1 MLRHGLKNALIP
13 IVTVVGVQA
22 GYLLGGAVLTETVFA
37 WPGVGTLMVQGILA
51 RDFPLVQGCVLVVAL
66 ASSSSTWRS
75 TALRVARSTHP
86 LRVSGLSVA
95 SPASTTHARA
105 AARTLRALGR
115 IARAIGWPCGWA
127 RLLAVA
133 RGRRA
138 WLAAARPGHGGH
150 TESPAAAAD
159 PGSSRS
165 GTDEFGRDLLA
176 RLVWGARVSL
186 LAGVAT
192 AAASMV
198 VGVTLG
204 ILGGFYTGWVE
215 TVVMRLTDIL
225 MAFPYILLA
234 IAIVAGL
241 GPGLRNAMIA
251 IAIVGFPIY
260 TRLVRSIVLSLRER
274 EFVEA
279 ARALGA
285 TDPVMLGRHILPHL
299 LSPVIVAFSLDVG
312 AKILATAGLSFLG
325 LGTQPP
331 TADWGSMLAT
341 GRQFVILSPH
351 VVLLPGLA
359 IFVIVLAL
367 NLVGDALRDLL
378 DPRAAVR

>member
-1 MLRHGLKNALIP
+1 VSIRVAGVGEP
-13 IVTVVGVQA
+13 IV
-22 GYLLGGAVLTETVFA
+22 GAAEVSRFRR
-37 WPGVGTLMVQGILA
+37 GIGRLA
-51 RDFPLVQGCVLVVAL
+51 RRDRLAVVA
-66 ASSSSTWRS
+66 
-75 TALRVARSTHP
+75 ALV
-86 LRVSGLSVA
+86 L
-95 SPASTTHARA
+95 
-105 AARTLRALGR
+105 
-115 IARAIGWPCGWA
+115 
-127 RLLAVA
+127 
-133 RGRRA
+133 
-138 WLAAARPGHGGH
+138 LAAALAALLAPWLPLLDPDTVDTPNRLQPPLTPGH
-150 TESPAAAAD
+150 
-159 PGSSRS
+159 RL

-176 RLVWGARVSL
+176 RLIWGARVSL

-192 AAASMV
+192 AAAAMAI
-198 VGVTLG
+198 GVTLG
-204 ILGGFYTGWVE
+204 ILGGFYTGWIE

-260 TRLVRSIVLSLRER
+260 TRLVRSVVLSLRER

-285 TDPVMLGRHILPHL
+285 NDPLILGRHILPHL

-341 GRQFVILSPH
+341 GRQFVVLSPH

-378 DPRAAVR
+378 DPRTSTR

>member
-1 MLRHGLKNALIP
+1 MSDVGAATVPIPRASAPTRRRYRLGRLAGRNRLAL
-13 IVTVVGVQA
+13 VA
-22 GYLLGGAVLTETVFA
+22 A
-37 WPGVGTLMVQGILA
+37 
-51 RDFPLVQGCVLVVAL
+51 VAL
-66 ASSSSTWRS
+66 
-75 TALRVARSTHP
+75 
-86 LRVSGLSVA
+86 
-95 SPASTTHARA
+95 
-105 AARTLRALGR
+105 
-115 IARAIGWPCGWA
+115 
-127 RLLAVA
+127 LLAVA
-133 RGRRA
+133 A
-138 WLAAARPGHGGH
+138 AVLAPWLPLADPDAVDTPHRLRPPLSAGH
-150 TESPAAAAD
+150 TL
-159 PGSSRS
+159 

-186 LAGVAT
+186 TAGVAS
-192 AAASMV
+192 AAAAMV
-198 VGVTLG
+198 LGVTLG
-204 ILGGFYTGWVE
+204 ILGGFYTGWIE
-215 TVVMRLTDIL
+215 TVIMRLTDIL
-225 MAFPYILLA
+225 MAFPYVLLA

-251 IAIVGFPIY
+251 IAIVGFPLY
-260 TRLVRSIVLSLRER
+260 TRLVRGAVLSLRER

-285 TDPVMLGRHILPHL
+285 SDGVILGRHVLPHL

-359 IFVIVLAL
+359 IFAVVLAL
-367 NLVGDALRDLL
+367 NLVGDAVRDLL
-378 DPRAAVR
+378 DPRRPY

>member
-1 MLRHGLKNALIP
+1 MSR
-13 IVTVVGVQA
+13 
-22 GYLLGGAVLTETVFA
+22 
-37 WPGVGTLMVQGILA
+37 
-51 RDFPLVQGCVLVVAL
+51 R
-66 ASSSSTWRS
+66 
-75 TALRVARSTHP
+75 
-86 LRVSGLSVA
+86 
-95 SPASTTHARA
+95 
-105 AARTLRALGR
+105 
-115 IARAIGWPCGWA
+115 WA
-127 RLLAVA
+127 RNQLAFLALLVLAGVV
-133 RGRRA
+133 
-138 WLAAARPGHGGH
+138 LAACLAPFLPLADPDAVDTVQRLKPPLTPGHLL
-150 TESPAAAAD
+150 
-159 PGSSRS
+159 
-165 GTDEFGRDLLA
+165 GTDEFGRDLLS

-186 LAGVAT
+186 LAGAAT
-192 AAASMV
+192 AAAAMLI
-198 VGVTLG
+198 GVLLG
-204 ILGGFYTGWVE
+204 VLSGYYSGWTE
-215 TVVMRLTDIL
+215 TVIMRLTDIL

-260 TRLVRSIVLSLRER
+260 TRLVRGIVLSVRGR

-279 ARALGA
+279 ARALGS
-285 TDPVMLGRHILPHL
+285 TDRLILARHIVPQL

-351 VVLLPGLA
+351 VVLLPGFA

-367 NLVGDALRDLL
+367 NLVGDALRDFL
-378 DPRAAVR
+378 DPRTYSS

>member
-1 MLRHGLKNALIP
+1 MSKRWGRHQLALLALI
-13 IVTVVGVQA
+13 VLVGV
-22 GYLLGGAVLTETVFA
+22 V
-37 WPGVGTLMVQGILA
+37 
-51 RDFPLVQGCVLVVAL
+51 
-66 ASSSSTWRS
+66 
-75 TALRVARSTHP
+75 
-86 LRVSGLSVA
+86 
-95 SPASTTHARA
+95 
-105 AARTLRALGR
+105 
-115 IARAIGWPCGWA
+115 
-127 RLLAVA
+127 
-133 RGRRA
+133 
-138 WLAAARPGHGGH
+138 LAACLAPYLPLADPDAVDTVQRLKPPLTPGHLL
-150 TESPAAAAD
+150 
-159 PGSSRS
+159 
-165 GTDEFGRDLLA
+165 GTDEFGRDLLS

-186 LAGVAT
+186 LAGAAT
-192 AAASMV
+192 AAAAMLI
-198 VGVTLG
+198 GVLLG
-204 ILGGFYTGWVE
+204 VLSGYYAGWPE
-215 TVVMRLTDIL
+215 TVIMRLTDIL

-260 TRLVRSIVLSLRER
+260 TRLVRGIVLSVRGR

-279 ARALGA
+279 ARALGS
-285 TDPVMLGRHILPHL
+285 TDRLILARHIVPQL

-367 NLVGDALRDLL
+367 NLVGDALRDFL
-378 DPRAAVR
+378 DPRTYSS

>member
-1 MLRHGLKNALIP
+1 MSDA
-13 IVTVVGVQA
+13 
-22 GYLLGGAVLTETVFA
+22 
-37 WPGVGTLMVQGILA
+37 GVGA
-51 RDFPLVQGCVLVVAL
+51 APA
-66 ASSSSTWRS
+66 
-75 TALRVARSTHP
+75 TALRA
-86 LRVSGLSVA
+86 A
-95 SPASTTHARA
+95 D
-105 AARTLRALGR
+105 AARRRRAFGR
-115 IARAIGWPCGWA
+115 LATRNRLAVLA
-127 RLLAVA
+127 ALVLVAAVLAALLAPWLPLADPDVVDTPN
-133 RGRRA
+133 RLRPP
-138 WLAAARPGHGGH
+138 LAAGH
-150 TESPAAAAD
+150 AL
-159 PGSSRS
+159 

-186 LAGVAT
+186 TAGVA
-192 AAASMV
+192 AAAAAML

-204 ILGGFYTGWVE
+204 VLGGFYTGWVE
-215 TVVMRLTDIL
+215 AVVMRLTDIL
-225 MAFPYILLA
+225 MAFPYVLLA

-241 GPGLRNAMIA
+241 GPGLRNAMV
-251 IAIVGFPIY
+251 AIVGFPIY
-260 TRLVRSIVLSLRER
+260 TRLVRSVVLSLRER

-285 TDPVMLGRHILPHL
+285 SDAVILGRHVLPHL

-341 GRQFVILSPH
+341 GRTFVILSPH

-367 NLVGDALRDLL
+367 NLVGDAVRDVL
-378 DPRAAVR
+378 DPRAPTR

>member
-1 MLRHGLKNALIP
+1 MSERS
-13 IVTVVGVQA
+13 VRR
-22 GYLLGGAVLTETVFA
+22 
-37 WPGVGTLMVQGILA
+37 QG
-51 RDFPLVQGCVLVVAL
+51 
-66 ASSSSTWRS
+66 
-75 TALRVARSTHP
+75 
-86 LRVSGLSVA
+86 
-95 SPASTTHARA
+95 
-105 AARTLRALGR
+105 
-115 IARAIGWPCGWA
+115 
-127 RLLAVA
+127 LAVA
-133 RGRRA
+133 A
-138 WLAAARPGHGGH
+138 ALALVAAVLAAVLAPVLPLVDPDTVDTPNRLRPPGSPGH
-150 TESPAAAAD
+150 AL
-159 PGSSRS
+159 

-192 AAASMV
+192 AAASML
-198 VGVTLG
+198 VGVVLG
-204 ILGGFYTGWVE
+204 VLGGFYTGWVE
-215 TVVMRLTDIL
+215 TVVMRLTDVL

-234 IAIVAGL
+234 IAIVGGL
-241 GPGLRNAMIA
+241 GPGLRNAMLA

-285 TDPVMLGRHILPHL
+285 TDPIILGRHILPHL

-312 AKILATAGLSFLG
+312 FKILATAGLSFLG

-351 VVLLPGLA
+351 VALLPGLA
-359 IFVIVLAL
+359 IFVVVLAL
-367 NLVGDALRDLL
+367 NLVGDALRDVL
-378 DPRAAVR
+378 DPRAALR

>member
-1 MLRHGLKNALIP
+1 MTRRLTGNRL
-13 IVTVVGVQA
+13 
-22 GYLLGGAVLTETVFA
+22 AVLAFLVILGTVGAALFA
-37 WPGVGTLMVQGILA
+37 PYL
-51 RDFPLVQGCVLVVAL
+51 PLSDPDTVDTPNRLKP
-66 ASSSSTWRS
+66 
-75 TALRVARSTHP
+75 P
-86 LRVSGLSVA
+86 L
-95 SPASTTHARA
+95 T
-105 AARTLRALGR
+105 
-115 IARAIGWPCGWA
+115 
-127 RLLAVA
+127 
-133 RGRRA
+133 
-138 WLAAARPGHGGH
+138 PGHWL
-150 TESPAAAAD
+150 
-159 PGSSRS
+159 

-186 LAGVAT
+186 VAGAAT
-192 AAASMV
+192 AAAAMLIGV
-198 VGVTLG
+198 VLGVF
-204 ILGGFYTGWVE
+204 GGYYTGWTE
-215 TVVMRLTDIL
+215 TVIMRLTDIL

-251 IAIVGFPIY
+251 ITIVGFPIY
-260 TRLVRSIVLSLRER
+260 TRLVRGIVLSVRER

-279 ARALGA
+279 ARALGSN
-285 TDPVMLGRHILPHL
+285 DRLILVRHIVPQL
-299 LSPVIVAFSLDVG
+299 LSPIVVAFSLDVG

-367 NLVGDALRDLL
+367 NLIGDALRDLL
-378 DPRAAVR
+378 DPRTYAR

>member
-1 MLRHGLKNALIP
+1 MNRRAGRNRLALLALL
-13 IVTVVGVQA
+13 VLVGV
-22 GYLLGGAVLTETVFA
+22 V
-37 WPGVGTLMVQGILA
+37 
-51 RDFPLVQGCVLVVAL
+51 
-66 ASSSSTWRS
+66 
-75 TALRVARSTHP
+75 
-86 LRVSGLSVA
+86 
-95 SPASTTHARA
+95 
-105 AARTLRALGR
+105 
-115 IARAIGWPCGWA
+115 
-127 RLLAVA
+127 
-133 RGRRA
+133 
-138 WLAAARPGHGGH
+138 LAACLAPHLPLADPDTVDTANRLRPILTPGHLL
-150 TESPAAAAD
+150 
-159 PGSSRS
+159 
-165 GTDEFGRDLLA
+165 GTDEFGRDLLS

-186 LAGVAT
+186 LAGAAT
-192 AAASMV
+192 AAAAML
-198 VGVTLG
+198 VGVVLG
-204 ILGGFYTGWVE
+204 VLSGYYSGWPE
-215 TVVMRLTDIL
+215 TVIMRLTDIL

-260 TRLVRSIVLSLRER
+260 TRLVRGIVLSVRGR

-279 ARALGA
+279 ARALGS
-285 TDPVMLGRHILPHL
+285 TDQLILLRHIVPQL

-378 DPRAAVR
+378 DPRTYSS

>member
-1 MLRHGLKNALIP
+1 MSKRWGRNRLALLALI
-13 IVTVVGVQA
+13 VLVGVVLA
-22 GYLLGGAVLTETVFA
+22 ACLAPYLPLADPDAVDTVQRLKPPLT
-37 WPGVGTLMVQGILA
+37 PG
-51 RDFPLVQGCVLVVAL
+51 
-66 ASSSSTWRS
+66 
-75 TALRVARSTHP
+75 HP
-86 LRVSGLSVA
+86 L
-95 SPASTTHARA
+95 
-105 AARTLRALGR
+105 
-115 IARAIGWPCGWA
+115 
-127 RLLAVA
+127 
-133 RGRRA
+133 
-138 WLAAARPGHGGH
+138 
-150 TESPAAAAD
+150 
-159 PGSSRS
+159 
-165 GTDEFGRDLLA
+165 GTDEFGRDLLS

-186 LAGVAT
+186 LAGTAT
-192 AAASMV
+192 AAAAMLI
-198 VGVTLG
+198 GVLLG
-204 ILGGFYTGWVE
+204 VLSGYYAGWPE
-215 TVVMRLTDIL
+215 TVIMRLTDIL

-260 TRLVRSIVLSLRER
+260 TRLVRGIVLSVRGH

-279 ARALGA
+279 ARALGS
-285 TDPVMLGRHILPHL
+285 TDWLILARHIVPQL

-367 NLVGDALRDLL
+367 NLVGDALRDFL
-378 DPRAAVR
+378 DPRTYSS

>member
-1 MLRHGLKNALIP
+1 MSVRLA
-13 IVTVVGVQA
+13 TVP
-22 GYLLGGAVLTETVFA
+22 GAVER
-37 WPGVGTLMVQGILA
+37 GTSA
-51 RDFPLVQGCVLVVAL
+51 TR
-66 ASSSSTWRS
+66 RS
-75 TALRVARSTHP
+75 
-86 LRVSGLSVA
+86 
-95 SPASTTHARA
+95 
-105 AARTLRALGR
+105 RALVR
-115 IARAIGWPCGWA
+115 IARRNRLAVLA
-127 RLLAVA
+127 ALTLLAAVLLA
-133 RGRRA
+133 LLA
-138 WLAAARPGHGGH
+138 PWLPLLDPDTVDTPSRLRSPLTAGH
-150 TESPAAAAD
+150 
-159 PGSSRS
+159 RL

-186 LAGVAT
+186 LAGVGT
-192 AAASMV
+192 AAAAMLI
-198 VGVTLG
+198 GVTLG

-215 TVVMRLTDIL
+215 TAVMRLTDIL

-260 TRLVRSIVLSLRER
+260 TRLVRGVVLSLRER

-285 TDPVMLGRHILPHL
+285 TDSLILARHVLPHL

-312 AKILATAGLSFLG
+312 AEILATAGLSFLG

-359 IFVIVLAL
+359 IFAIVLAL

-378 DPRAAVR
+378 DPRTHAR

>member
-1 MLRHGLKNALIP
+1 MNRRWARNQLALLALI
-13 IVTVVGVQA
+13 VLAGVV
-22 GYLLGGAVLTETVFA
+22 
-37 WPGVGTLMVQGILA
+37 
-51 RDFPLVQGCVLVVAL
+51 
-66 ASSSSTWRS
+66 
-75 TALRVARSTHP
+75 
-86 LRVSGLSVA
+86 
-95 SPASTTHARA
+95 
-105 AARTLRALGR
+105 
-115 IARAIGWPCGWA
+115 
-127 RLLAVA
+127 
-133 RGRRA
+133 
-138 WLAAARPGHGGH
+138 LAAGLAPYLPLADPDTVDTVQRLKPPLTPGHLL
-150 TESPAAAAD
+150 
-159 PGSSRS
+159 
-165 GTDEFGRDLLA
+165 GTDEFGRDLLS

-186 LAGVAT
+186 LAGAAT
-192 AAASMV
+192 AAAAMMI
-198 VGVTLG
+198 GVLLG
-204 ILGGFYTGWVE
+204 VLSGYYSGWPE
-215 TVVMRLTDIL
+215 TVIMRLTDIL

-260 TRLVRSIVLSLRER
+260 TRLVCGIVLSVRGR

-279 ARALGA
+279 ARALGS
-285 TDPVMLGRHILPHL
+285 TDRLILVRHIVPQL

-378 DPRAAVR
+378 DPRAYSS

>member
-1 MLRHGLKNALIP
+1 MNRRLLRNRL
-13 IVTVVGVQA
+13 
-22 GYLLGGAVLTETVFA
+22 AVLAFLV
-37 WPGVGTLMVQGILA
+37 IL
-51 RDFPLVQGCVLVVAL
+51 G
-66 ASSSSTWRS
+66 
-75 TALRVARSTHP
+75 
-86 LRVSGLSVA
+86 
-95 SPASTTHARA
+95 A
-105 AARTLRALGR
+105 AATAFLAPHLPLGDPD
-115 IARAIGWPCGWA
+115 AVDTPN
-127 RLLAVA
+127 RLHPPLTA
-133 RGRRA
+133 GH
-138 WLAAARPGHGGH
+138 WL
-150 TESPAAAAD
+150 
-159 PGSSRS
+159 

-176 RLVWGARVSL
+176 RLIWGARVSL

-192 AAASMV
+192 AGAAMLIGV
-198 VGVTLG
+198 VLG
-204 ILGGFYTGWVE
+204 IVGGYYSGWTE

-251 IAIVGFPIY
+251 ITIVGFPIY
-260 TRLVRSIVLSLRER
+260 TRLVRGIVLSVRER

-279 ARALGA
+279 ARALGSP
-285 TDPVMLGRHILPHL
+285 DRFILVRHILPQL

-325 LGTQPP
+325 LGSQPP

-351 VVLLPGLA
+351 VVMLPGLA

-367 NLVGDALRDLL
+367 NLVGDALCDLL
-378 DPRAAVR
+378 DPRTYSR

>member
-1 MLRHGLKNALIP
+1 MS
-13 IVTVVGVQA
+13 V
-22 GYLLGGAVLTETVFA
+22 
-37 WPGVGTLMVQGILA
+37 
-51 RDFPLVQGCVLVVAL
+51 
-66 ASSSSTWRS
+66 
-75 TALRVARSTHP
+75 RVAGVDDP
-86 LRVSGLSVA
+86 I
-95 SPASTTHARA
+95 ARA
-105 AARTLRALGR
+105 TDPSRLRRWLGR
-115 IARAIGWPCGWA
+115 IAR
-127 RLLAVA
+127 RDRLAVA
-133 RGRRA
+133 AGLVL
-138 WLAAARPGHGGH
+138 LAALLAALLAPWLPLLDPDSVDTPNRLRPPLTQGH
-150 TESPAAAAD
+150 
-159 PGSSRS
+159 RL

-186 LAGVAT
+186 LAGAAT
-192 AAASMV
+192 AGAAMV
-198 VGVTLG
+198 IGVTLG

-251 IAIVGFPIY
+251 IAVVGFPLY
-260 TRLVRSIVLSLRER
+260 TRLVRGVVLSLRER

-285 TDPVMLGRHILPHL
+285 TDPLILGRHILPHL

-341 GRQFVILSPH
+341 GRQFVVLSPH
-351 VVLLPGLA
+351 VVLLPGVA

-378 DPRAAVR
+378 DPRTPTH

>member
-1 MLRHGLKNALIP
+1 MSRRLTGNRLAVLAF
-13 IVTVVGVQA
+13 VVI
-22 GYLLGGAVLTETVFA
+22 LGAV
-37 WPGVGTLMVQGILA
+37 G
-51 RDFPLVQGCVLVVAL
+51 
-66 ASSSSTWRS
+66 
-75 TALRVARSTHP
+75 
-86 LRVSGLSVA
+86 
-95 SPASTTHARA
+95 A
-105 AARTLRALGR
+105 A
-115 IARAIGWPCGWA
+115 
-127 RLLAVA
+127 LLAPYLPLSDPDTVDTPN
-133 RGRRA
+133 RLRPPLTSGH
-138 WLAAARPGHGGH
+138 WL
-150 TESPAAAAD
+150 
-159 PGSSRS
+159 

-176 RLVWGARVSL
+176 RLVWGARISL
-186 LAGVAT
+186 VAGAAT
-192 AAASMV
+192 AAAAMMIGV
-198 VGVTLG
+198 VLGVF
-204 ILGGFYTGWVE
+204 GGYYTGWTEAVI
-215 TVVMRLTDIL
+215 MRLTDIL

-251 IAIVGFPIY
+251 ITIVGFPIY
-260 TRLVRSIVLSLRER
+260 TRLVRGIVLSVRER

-279 ARALGA
+279 ARALGS
-285 TDPVMLGRHILPHL
+285 TDLLILVRHIVPQL
-299 LSPVIVAFSLDVG
+299 LSPVVVAFSLDVG

-378 DPRAAVR
+378 DPRTYAR